1 MMICKDCYVPMIGVI
16 SFSQDKHE
24 KFERYPKCFCE
35 TKHQNSHDD
44 ELTFR
49 EILQRELHKRK

>member
-1 MMICKDCYVPMIGVI
+1 MIIRDNYNIFVQAIMQLSK
-16 SFSQDKHE
+16 DKHE
-24 KFERYPKCFCE
+24 EHCNPSE
-35 TKHQNSHDD
+35 LKHQNSHDD